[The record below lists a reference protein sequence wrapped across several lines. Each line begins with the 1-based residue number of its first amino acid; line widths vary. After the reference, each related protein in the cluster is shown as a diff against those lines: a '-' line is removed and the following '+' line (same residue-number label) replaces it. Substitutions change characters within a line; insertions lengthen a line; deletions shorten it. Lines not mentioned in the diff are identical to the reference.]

1 MIPRLLPKPERARNR
16 RRWSFRFGGLGI
28 VTTIVVGAWNL
39 APDAWHPHLPE
50 WSRYLVM
57 GVVIAFALLSQ
68 ASHLFE
74 QPSLDKPAPP
84 PEK

>member
-1 MIPRLLPKPERARNR
+1 
-16 RRWSFRFGGLGI
+16 
-28 VTTIVVGAWNL
+28 
-39 APDAWHPHLPE
+39 
-50 WSRYLVM
+50 M